1 MRTYRELKTVSL
13 RDYTRL
19 SKPDALSGVLTLDS
33 PASSIVTRF
42 EFTRPLALEL
52 DVGINEALLMM
63 KKSHVRSVI
72 VMDST
77 EQFRGIIS
85 VSDLESRKVLSIA
98 QGLGQRRDEL
108 CIADVMTPSAKLAGL
123 SLQQVDGCCIGDVL
137 KTLQDVGSQHM
148 LVVNPEDQHIC
159 GIISASDIARKLHIP
174 VAITERATSFREI
187 VNVLY
192 GRNGAA

>member
-1 MRTYRELKTVSL
+1 MRTFRELKTLSL

-19 SKPDALSGVLTLDS
+19 TSPCHESLSLES

-42 EFTRPLALEL
+42 ESTRPLALEL

-63 KKSHVRSVI
+63 KKAHVRSVI
-72 VMDST
+72 VMDGA
-77 EQFRGIIS
+77 EKFRGIIS

-98 QGLGQRRDEL
+98 QSLGQRRDDL
-108 CIADVMTPSAKLAGL
+108 SIGDVMTPSSRLAGL
-123 SLQQVDGCCIGDVL
+123 STQQLDGSCIGDIL

-148 LVVNPEDQHIC
+148 LVVRPEGQQIC

-187 VNVLY
+187 VEVLY
-192 GRNGAA
+192 GHSAA